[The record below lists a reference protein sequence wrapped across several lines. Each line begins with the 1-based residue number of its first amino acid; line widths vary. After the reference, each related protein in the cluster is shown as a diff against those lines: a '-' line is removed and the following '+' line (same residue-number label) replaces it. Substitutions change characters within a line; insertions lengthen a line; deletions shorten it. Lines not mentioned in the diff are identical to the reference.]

1 MSSQTTMSD
10 IRKMSMPTAF
20 LSLGPV
26 TSAGYPQSP
35 KAQNQPQPARRSSS
49 MDSDKPTFR
58 ILKLGPVHLGEH
70 PGEHKE
76 DWHEVA
82 VE

>member
-1 MSSQTTMSD
+1 MRD
-10 IRKMSMPTAF
+10 IRKLSMPTTF

-26 TSAGYPQSP
+26 TSSGYPQSP
-35 KAQNQPQPARRSSS
+35 KSQPVDRSKPARRTSS

-70 PGEHKE
+70 PDDHKE

>member
-1 MSSQTTMSD
+1 MGD
-10 IRKMSMPTAF
+10 IRKRSMPLNF

-26 TSAGYPQSP
+26 TSGAQPQASKP
-35 KAQNQPQPARRSSS
+35 QDRSQPARRTSS
-49 MDSDKPTFR
+49 MDSDKPTFK

-70 PGEHKE
+70 IGEHKE

>member
-1 MSSQTTMSD
+1 MSD
-10 IRKMSMPTAF
+10 IRKMSMPTTF

-26 TSAGYPQSP
+26 TSGSYPQSTKP
-35 KAQNQPQPARRSSS
+35 TDRAQPARRTSS
-49 MDSDKPTFR
+49 MDSEKPTFR

-70 PGEHKE
+70 QGDHKE